1 VPPLWTMM
9 FLFTVR
15 GEEANAAMS
24 VEPGSTVRL
33 PLIVVGP
40 ATAPQTPE
48 TWTFPEYV
56 PLRTPASAGKLSAL
70 PVQVALSF
78 AAA

>member
-1 VPPLWTMM
+1 
-9 FLFTVR
+9 
-15 GEEANAAMS
+15 
-24 VEPGSTVRL
+24 
-33 PLIVVGP
+33 LIVVGP